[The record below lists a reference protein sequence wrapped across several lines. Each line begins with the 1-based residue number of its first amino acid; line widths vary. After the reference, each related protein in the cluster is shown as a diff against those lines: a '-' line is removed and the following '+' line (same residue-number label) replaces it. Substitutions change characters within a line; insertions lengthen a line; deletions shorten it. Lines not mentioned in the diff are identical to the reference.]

1 MEPRKASDILLEL
14 EKKIDIMLN
23 IIRTQDMNIK
33 ILSNKLNSLQEALGK
48 VQAAPQK
55 IVVEAISTAP
65 PVVAPSFQPFSN
77 VSIEHQIPVSAEFNL
92 PLEAEPQGF
101 RRTSRPETFS
111 GDDIYLPS
119 KPGAPS
125 PTKPNNNIGAAP
137 PGRAPQQGQPPPGRS
152 SNPAQM
158 DVVVP
163 AVATQKVP
171 PPKQQQAPTGVQ
183 NAVPVMQ
190 RVVNGHGR
198 SLWMADV
205 EIIDLTTMSSSK
217 TRTNGSGKWMASL
230 TVGQYRVI
238 IRKFEQTTKESL
250 ESVQEITVDGTQSPY
265 ELPAIIM
272 KSA

>member
-1 MEPRKASDILLEL
+1 MEPRKASEILLEL

-48 VQAAPQK
+48 VQSAPQK
-55 IVVEAISTAP
+55 IVVEAINAAP
-65 PVVAPSFQPFSN
+65 PQVVASPFQQYPT
-77 VSIEHQIPVSAEFNL
+77 IAEGQIPISSDFNL
-92 PLEAEPQGF
+92 PLEKEPQGF

-111 GDDIYLPS
+111 GDDIYLPA
-119 KPGAPS
+119 KPGSPAPA
-125 PTKPNNNIGAAP
+125 KPHVNVAAP
-137 PGRAPQQGQPPPGRS
+137 PPGRGPQTPPPGRS

-163 AVATQKVP
+163 PVATQKVL
-171 PPKQQQAPTGVQ
+171 PPKQQQMPTSVQ

-190 RVVNGHGR
+190 RVVNSHGR

-205 EIIDLTTMSSSK
+205 EIIDLMTMSSSK

-230 TVGQYRVI
+230 AVGNYRI
-238 IRKFEQTTKESL
+238 IIKKFETATKEEM
-250 ESVQEITVDGTQSPY
+250 ESTQEITVDGSQSPY

-272 KSA
+272 KSK